1 MRSYAKIVKRFY
13 DAKVCQRINGIRK
26 VTQDMAHMERVI
38 MGINGSGT
46 VVILDCVTKPTN
58 SLDCGAAMI
67 LQFSFFEYFICK
79 SAINCLSES

>member
-38 MGINGSGT
+38 MSINGSGKGT
-46 VVILDCVTKPTN
+46 FTQDDVSDTCSKIDSK
-58 SLDCGAAMI
+58 
-67 LQFSFFEYFICK
+67 
-79 SAINCLSES
+79 CLF